1 MLEVIYPEAEF
12 RRKVEQGKEMIFCSI
27 RKRWL
32 ILTEEEWV
40 RQNFVSFLIRT
51 KGYPASFIAVEKE
64 LQLHELKKRFDILV
78 YDASHQP
85 WMLVECKEPGQQLS
99 EQVLLQV
106 LGYNLSIPVPYLVI
120 TNGSHTLG
128 WKIEEGTLRKL
139 QSLPDWEK

>member
-1 MLEVIYPEAEF
+1 
-12 RRKVEQGKEMIFCSI
+12 KEMIFCVI

-40 RQNFVSFLIRT
+40 RQNFVSFLIQIV
-51 KGYPASFIAVEKE
+51 GYPASLIAVEKE

-78 YDASHQP
+78 YDPAHQP
-85 WMLVECKEPGQQLS
+85 WMLIECKEPAQALS

-106 LGYNLSIPVPYLVI
+106 MGYNLSIPVPYLVI

-128 WKIEEGTLRKL
+128 WKNEAGGLRQL
-139 QSLPDWEK
+139 QALPPWGK